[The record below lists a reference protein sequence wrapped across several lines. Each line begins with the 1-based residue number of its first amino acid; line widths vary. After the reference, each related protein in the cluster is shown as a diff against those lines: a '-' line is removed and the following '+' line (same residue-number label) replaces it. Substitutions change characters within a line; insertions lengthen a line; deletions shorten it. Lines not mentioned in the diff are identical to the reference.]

1 MKSTLTPQQIQ
12 IMKDDLSIELAE
24 MLIDEFHYSPQ
35 EALDVLYTSD
45 TFERLQDDETGL
57 YYQSAGYVYSFL
69 SDEIKT
75 PNVA

>member
-1 MKSTLTPQQIQ
+1 MKSPLTPQQIQ
-12 IMKDDLSIELAE
+12 IMKDDLSVELAE

-69 SDEIKT
+69 SDEINT